1 MGFGDI
7 TGTRTYLTYVRLEE
21 RAALDYDEENP
32 GFLRQYIGAG
42 ESKMMP
48 WSSAIRKYRTKT
60 VICRTHGMT
69 GTLIIVAGFG
79 GTGHSDLTGT
89 YYQGRVGQGSLELAT
104 FTEHLGYIRPGF
116 RASAVGSI
124 SLTMRFQ
131 T

>member
-1 MGFGDI
+1 MGFGEI
-7 TGTRTYLTYVRLEE
+7 KGTASTLTYVRLQD
-21 RAALDYDEENP
+21 RATLEVNEQTP

-42 ESKMMP
+42 ETKMMP
-48 WSSAIRKYRTKT
+48 WSSALRQYKTKT
-60 VICRTHGMT
+60 VACRTHGCT

-79 GTGHSDLTGT
+79 GTRQLDLTGT
-89 YYQGRVGQGSLELAT
+89 YYQGRVGLGSFSLAT
-104 FTEHLGYIRPGF
+104 FTEHVGYIRPGF